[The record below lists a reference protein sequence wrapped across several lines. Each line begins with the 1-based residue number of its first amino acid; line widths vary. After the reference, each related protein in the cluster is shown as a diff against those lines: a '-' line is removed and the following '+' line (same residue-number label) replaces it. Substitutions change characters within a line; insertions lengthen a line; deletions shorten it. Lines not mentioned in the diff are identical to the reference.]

1 MAIPNPGQNTAPLYT
16 NMRVFRHVL
25 KVMFSFLLIGGGWV
39 KIKPEYVDS
48 LSDEVISL
56 LLLSA
61 FYLSENV
68 LCGNPS
74 FDLDNNDQKM
84 IVMLYESLENLFAI
98 PQLNFIILASHSRHP
113 FDKSISCCCD
123 CIQLNTD
130 DVKMW

>member
-1 MAIPNPGQNTAPLYT
+1 M
-16 NMRVFRHVL
+16 
-25 KVMFSFLLIGGGWV
+25 

-48 LSDEVISL
+48 LSDEVTSL

-61 FYLSENV
+61 CYLSENV

-74 FDLDNNDQKM
+74 ENQEILDNNDQKM

-123 CIQLNTD
+123 SIQLNTD
-130 DVKMW
+130 DVKM